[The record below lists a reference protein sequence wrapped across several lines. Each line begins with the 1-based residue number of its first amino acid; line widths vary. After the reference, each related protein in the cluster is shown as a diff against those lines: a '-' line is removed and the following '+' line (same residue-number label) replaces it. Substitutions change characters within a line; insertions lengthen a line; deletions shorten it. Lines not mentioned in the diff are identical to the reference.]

1 MEIVHKNLESLT
13 PYENNPRIN
22 DHAIDQMIQILNEFG
37 FKIPMLIRSNGEIVD
52 GHLRFKAASKMGM
65 TSVPTIAVDDWSEA
79 QIKAARLVINKSV
92 SWAEWDNQKL
102 KDEFAA
108 LSALNFDLD
117 FTGFNKSERELIVN
131 GWQSDM
137 DQLNKIKENE
147 DGIPAKLTLSVPQDM
162 KQEIKEWLES
172 MIEESEYADDI
183 KLS

>member
-1 MEIVHKNLESLT
+1 
-13 PYENNPRIN
+13 
-22 DHAIDQMIQILNEFG
+22 
-37 FKIPMLIRSNGEIVD
+37 
-52 GHLRFKAASKMGM
+52 
-65 TSVPTIAVDDWSEA
+65 
-79 QIKAARLVINKSV
+79 
-92 SWAEWDNQKL
+92 L